1 MLRVDSGRG
10 MFVGH
15 QHGHRST
22 ITASRSREVRIGD
35 ALVIVPYQCFEEG
48 PASLGQLGK
57 SESTFGQLAVVDLLV
72 DDDEMASWNSRALG
86 KTGPTDVL
94 SFPVENFR
102 PGSVP
107 SFVPEGPPLL
117 VGDVVIAPD
126 YVRRQA
132 GELGMT
138 VDDEMALMVAHG
150 ILHLLGYDHQDD
162 ADAELMENREREIL
176 ASQGR
181 SRR

>member
-1 MLRVDSGRG
+1 MTVLVSDEHPSSGVDPEHLRSLAEAVLSAEG
-10 MFVGH
+10 FPPEAEV
-15 QHGHRST
+15 S
-22 ITASRSREVRIGD
+22 IT
-35 ALVIVPYQCFEEG
+35 
-48 PASLGQLGK
+48 
-57 SESTFGQLAVVDLLV
+57 LV

-94 SFPVENFR
+94 SFPVEDFR

-126 YVRRQA
+126 YIRRQA
-132 GELGMT
+132 GELGMN
-138 VDDEMALMVAHG
+138 VNDEIALMVAHG

-162 ADAELMENREREIL
+162 ADAELMEERERVIL

>member
-1 MLRVDSGRG
+1 MTVLVSDEHPSSGVDPEHLRSLAEAVLSAEG
-10 MFVGH
+10 FPPEAEVA
-15 QHGHRST
+15 
-22 ITASRSREVRIGD
+22 IT
-35 ALVIVPYQCFEEG
+35 
-48 PASLGQLGK
+48 
-57 SESTFGQLAVVDLLV
+57 LV

-86 KTGPTDVL
+86 KSGPTDVL
-94 SFPVENFR
+94 SFPVETFR

-107 SFVPEGPPLL
+107 PTVPEGPPLL

-126 YVRRQA
+126 YIRRQA
-132 GELGMT
+132 DQLGMK

-162 ADAELMENREREIL
+162 ADAELMEKRERVIL

-181 SRR
+181 GRR

>member
-1 MLRVDSGRG
+1 MTVLVSDEHPSSGVDPEHLRSLAEAVLSAEG
-10 MFVGH
+10 FPPEAEV
-15 QHGHRST
+15 S
-22 ITASRSREVRIGD
+22 IT
-35 ALVIVPYQCFEEG
+35 
-48 PASLGQLGK
+48 
-57 SESTFGQLAVVDLLV
+57 LV

-86 KTGPTDVL
+86 QSGPTDVL

-126 YVRRQA
+126 YIRRQA

-162 ADAELMENREREIL
+162 VDAELMEDRERVIL

>member
-1 MLRVDSGRG
+1 MTVLVSDEHPSSGVDPEHLRSLAEAVLSAEG
-10 MFVGH
+10 FPPEAEVSITLVG
-15 QHGHRST
+15 
-22 ITASRSREVRIGD
+22 
-35 ALVIVPYQCFEEG
+35 
-48 PASLGQLGK
+48 
-57 SESTFGQLAVVDLLV
+57 
-72 DDDEMASWNSRALG
+72 DDEMASWNSRALG

-94 SFPVENFR
+94 SFPVEDFR
-102 PGSVP
+102 PGRVP

-117 VGDVVIAPD
+117 LGDVVIAPD

-132 GELGMT
+132 GALGMT

-162 ADAELMENREREIL
+162 ADAELMEDRERVIL
-176 ASQGR
+176 AGQGR

>member
-1 MLRVDSGRG
+1 MTVLVSDEHPSSGIDPEHLRNLAEAVLSAEG
-10 MFVGH
+10 FPPEAEV
-15 QHGHRST
+15 S
-22 ITASRSREVRIGD
+22 IT
-35 ALVIVPYQCFEEG
+35 
-48 PASLGQLGK
+48 
-57 SESTFGQLAVVDLLV
+57 LV

-86 KTGPTDVL
+86 KSGPTDVL
-94 SFPVENFR
+94 SFPVENLR

-107 SFVPEGPPLL
+107 ALMAEGPPLL

-126 YVRRQA
+126 YIRRQA
-132 GELGMT
+132 DELGMT
-138 VDDEMALMVAHG
+138 VDDELALMVAHG

-162 ADAELMENREREIL
+162 ADAELMEDRERVIL

>member
-1 MLRVDSGRG
+1 MCLGSLHLAQQVGSSFGLRN
-10 MFVGH
+10 
-15 QHGHRST
+15 
-22 ITASRSREVRIGD
+22 
-35 ALVIVPYQCFEEG
+35 EEG
-48 PASLGQLGK
+48 RPGEVANLRHR
-57 SESTFGQLAVVDLLV
+57 V
-72 DDDEMASWNSRALG
+72 
-86 KTGPTDVL
+86 
-94 SFPVENFR
+94 

-107 SFVPEGPPLL
+107 SFVSEGPPLL

-126 YVRRQA
+126 YIRRQA

-162 ADAELMENREREIL
+162 ADAELMEDRERVIL

>member
-1 MLRVDSGRG
+1 MTVLVSDEHPSSGVDPEHLRSLAEAVLSAEG
-10 MFVGH
+10 FPPEAEV
-15 QHGHRST
+15 S
-22 ITASRSREVRIGD
+22 IT
-35 ALVIVPYQCFEEG
+35 
-48 PASLGQLGK
+48 
-57 SESTFGQLAVVDLLV
+57 LV

-94 SFPVENFR
+94 SFPVETFR
-102 PGSVP
+102 PGEVPASVP
-107 SFVPEGPPLL
+107 DGPPLL

-132 GELGMT
+132 DHYGIGA
-138 VDDEMALMVAHG
+138 DDEIALMVAHG
-150 ILHLLGYDHQDD
+150 ILHLLGYDHLDD
-162 ADAELMENREREIL
+162 ADAELMENRERVIL

>member
-1 MLRVDSGRG
+1 MTVLVSDEHPSSGVDPEHLRKLAEAVLSAEG
-10 MFVGH
+10 FPPEAEL
-15 QHGHRST
+15 S
-22 ITASRSREVRIGD
+22 IT
-35 ALVIVPYQCFEEG
+35 
-48 PASLGQLGK
+48 
-57 SESTFGQLAVVDLLV
+57 LV

-94 SFPVENFR
+94 SFPVEIFN
-102 PGSVP
+102 PGDAP
-107 SFVPEGPPLL
+107 NFVPDGPPLL
-117 VGDVVIAPD
+117 IGDVVIAPD

-132 GELGMT
+132 DQYGMG
-138 VDDEMALMVAHG
+138 VDDEIALMVAHG

-162 ADAELMENREREIL
+162 ADAELMENRERDIL

>member
-1 MLRVDSGRG
+1 MTVLVSDEHPSSGVDPEHLRRLAEAVLAAEGFPPEAEVS
-10 MFVGH
+10 
-15 QHGHRST
+15 
-22 ITASRSREVRIGD
+22 IT
-35 ALVIVPYQCFEEG
+35 
-48 PASLGQLGK
+48 
-57 SESTFGQLAVVDLLV
+57 LV

-86 KTGPTDVL
+86 QSGPTDVL
-94 SFPVENFR
+94 SFPVEAFR

-107 SFVPEGPPLL
+107 AVVPEGAPLL

-126 YVRRQA
+126 YIRRQA
-132 GELGMT
+132 GELGLT

-162 ADAELMENREREIL
+162 ADAELMEGRERVIL

>member
-1 MLRVDSGRG
+1 MTVLVSDEHPSSGVDPEHLRSLAEAVLSAEG
-10 MFVGH
+10 FPPEAEV
-15 QHGHRST
+15 S
-22 ITASRSREVRIGD
+22 IT
-35 ALVIVPYQCFEEG
+35 
-48 PASLGQLGK
+48 
-57 SESTFGQLAVVDLLV
+57 LV

-162 ADAELMENREREIL
+162 ADAELMEDRERVIL
-176 ASQGR
+176 AGQGR

>member
-1 MLRVDSGRG
+1 MTVLVSDEHPSSGIDPEHLRSLAEAVLSAEG
-10 MFVGH
+10 FPPEAEV
-15 QHGHRST
+15 S
-22 ITASRSREVRIGD
+22 IT
-35 ALVIVPYQCFEEG
+35 
-48 PASLGQLGK
+48 
-57 SESTFGQLAVVDLLV
+57 LV

-86 KTGPTDVL
+86 QSGPTDVL

-107 SFVPEGPPLL
+107 SFLPDGPPLL

-126 YVRRQA
+126 YIRRQA
-132 GELGMT
+132 GELGLT
-138 VDDEMALMVAHG
+138 DDDEMALMVAHG

-162 ADAELMENREREIL
+162 ADAELMEDRERVIL